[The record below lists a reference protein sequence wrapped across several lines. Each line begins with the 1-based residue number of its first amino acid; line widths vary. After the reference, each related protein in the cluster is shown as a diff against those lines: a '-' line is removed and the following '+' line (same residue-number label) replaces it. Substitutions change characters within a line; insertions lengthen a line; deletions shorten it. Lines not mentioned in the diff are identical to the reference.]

1 MSLYHYMDACA
12 KQPTDKSLRFNETEA
27 EKRSGLDHAK
37 WQELQ
42 RQALE
47 MGLISCRHGNGAEMP
62 RGYYRITPRGWN
74 QVNPRLNDPE
84 AETGI
89 A

>member
-12 KQPTDKSLRFNETEA
+12 KQPTDKSLRFDENA
-27 EKRSGLDHAK
+27 AQQRSGIEQTQ
-37 WQELQ
+37 WEQLQ
-42 RQALE
+42 RQAVE
-47 MGLISCRHGNGAEMP
+47 MGLISSFHGNGEAMP
-62 RGYYRITPRGWN
+62 RGYFRITPRGWN

-84 AETGI
+84 AET